1 MNFTKTMEDLKNII
15 ETAWADRSLLKD
27 VGIQFAIREVIEHI
41 DKGRL
46 RTAEPSTEVWQVNE
60 WVKKA
65 VVMYFPIQGMKTI
78 EVGPFEFHDK
88 MKLKNTESSSISDN
102 VIGSMD

>member
-1 MNFTKTMEDLKNII
+1 MKELQNTIKK
-15 ETAWADRSLLKD
+15 AWEDRSLLK
-27 VGIQFAIREVIEHI
+27 VTSTQNAIQEVIEHI

-46 RTAEPSTEVWQVNE
+46 RTAEPKENGWQVNE

-78 EVGPFEFHDK
+78 EVGPFEFHDCRRCLFAEPK
-88 MKLKNTESSSISDN
+88 GVGEKTE
-102 VIGSMD
+102 G